1 MCEIFIIQ
9 CSVPAIEKS
18 GRKAVEYAALQTL
31 RDIRHRTAPGEAFG
45 LRAYSAALFTSRPT
59 GVAWYSSIFMR
70 VFLRAIG
77 FSPSSLLKFM
87 KNLLSELRSAL
98 AVTLIMAVVC
108 CGLYPLVV
116 FGIAQTLFHDKANG
130 SLIVDASGTNVL
142 GSKLLGQGFTADKYF
157 HPRPSAAGNGYDASN
172 SGGSNLGPTSQK
184 LRDSIAQN
192 VADYRTQNGLATNAL
207 VPADAV
213 TASGSGL
220 DPHISLQ
227 NAELQ
232 VARVAKARGLELE
245 KVRALI
251 AGNTDSA
258 GLGFLGGA
266 GVNVLPLNLALDA
279 AASTPTPNQPA
290 GAK

>member
-1 MCEIFIIQ
+1 MKTIF
-9 CSVPAIEKS
+9 
-18 GRKAVEYAALQTL
+18 
-31 RDIRHRTAPGEAFG
+31 
-45 LRAYSAALFTSRPT
+45 
-59 GVAWYSSIFMR
+59 
-70 VFLRAIG
+70 
-77 FSPSSLLKFM
+77 
-87 KNLLSELRSAL
+87 SELRSAL

-116 FGIAQTLFHDKANG
+116 FGVAQTLFHEKANG
-130 SLIVDASGTNVL
+130 SLIVDANGIVR

-184 LRDSIAQN
+184 LHDSIAQN
-192 VADYRTQNGLATNAL
+192 VADYRTQNGLANNAP

-213 TASGSGL
+213 TSSGSGL
-220 DPHISLQ
+220 DPQISLQ

-232 VARVAKARGLELE
+232 VARVAKARGLEVERVRGL
-245 KVRALI
+245 VRA
-251 AGNTDSA
+251 NTDSA